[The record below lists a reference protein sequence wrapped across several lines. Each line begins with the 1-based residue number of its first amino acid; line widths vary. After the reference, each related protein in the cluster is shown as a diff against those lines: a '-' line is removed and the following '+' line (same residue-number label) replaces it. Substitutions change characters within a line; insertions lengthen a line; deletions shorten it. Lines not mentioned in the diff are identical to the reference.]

1 MKLSKALLAISAL
14 AISGTAMA
22 ADMRMPMKAA
32 PPPVVVA
39 TWTGFYLG
47 VNGGY
52 SWGRSETDVG
62 YFNTL
67 TGLPIVAPAG
77 SVTSGTARLDGGV
90 AGGQLGY
97 NWQTSNWVW
106 GLEADLQWSG
116 ERGSSTFNC
125 ATTLIGGPCIP
136 GFTFV
141 PAAAAGGTVMTLD
154 QRIEWFGTVR
164 ARGGFLINPDVL
176 LYATGGLAYGSIRS
190 DAALSTFAF
199 PIGPL
204 VTATSRTTTT
214 NVGWTVGAGIEG
226 KFNRNWSARL
236 EYLYMD
242 LGNVDGTVSLAPLS
256 PIGAN
261 YSSNITDHILRG
273 AINYHF

>member
-1 MKLSKALLAISAL
+1 MNVSKALLALAAF
-14 AISGTAMA
+14 AISGPAMA

-32 PPPVVVA
+32 PPPVVVS

-52 SWGRSETDVG
+52 SWGRADTDVG

-77 SVTSGTARLDGGV
+77 SVTSGRANLDGGV
-90 AGGQLGY
+90 AGGQIGY

-116 ERGSSTFNC
+116 ERGSSGFSC

-141 PAAAAGGTVMTLD
+141 PAGAAAGTVLTLD
-154 QRIEWFGTVR
+154 QRIDWFGTVR
-164 ARGGFLINPDVL
+164 ARGGILITPDVL
-176 LYATGGLAYGSIRS
+176 IYATGGLAYGGVRTT
-190 DAALSTFAF
+190 ATLSSFAF
-199 PIGPL
+199 PVGPI
-204 VTATSRTTTT
+204 VSASTRTSSTDI
-214 NVGWTVGAGIEG
+214 GWTVGGGIEG

-242 LGNVDGTVSLAPLS
+242 FGSHGGGVSLAPVV

-261 YSSNITDHILRG
+261 FSSDVTDHVLRA